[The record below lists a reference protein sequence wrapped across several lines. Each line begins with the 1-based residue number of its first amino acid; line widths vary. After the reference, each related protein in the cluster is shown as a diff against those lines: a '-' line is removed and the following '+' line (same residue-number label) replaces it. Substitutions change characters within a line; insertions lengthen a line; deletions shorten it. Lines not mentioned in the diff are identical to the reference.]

1 MTSANDI
8 ISSIFRKNE
17 RESISPEFI
26 RDESNRICDVLK
38 ISRIGDPGRTARTFA
53 EKRFISKNNG
63 ICKYDSSVLTED
75 LRKEFESYQYIYD
88 EKFIEAENNY
98 EEENFKNLFNEIE
111 KDFAKHPEHKNSL
124 KELLNINMSSLIFSP
139 TPDLFASDSTHKP
152 SQLIYYGVPGCGKS
166 NKIYEALKD
175 VPDFNKI
182 RTIFHPEY
190 TNADFIGQILPKS
203 DGEKISYQF
212 TPGPF
217 TEILALAY
225 QKPEEHFYL
234 VIEEINRGN
243 AAAIFGDVF
252 QLLDRDD
259 SGKSQY
265 PVHNKDL
272 CEHLQK
278 DEIRLPAN
286 LSIIAT
292 MNTSDQN
299 VFTLD
304 NAFQRRF
311 DMVLVRSGVT
321 RKNTANVPSLNPDDY
336 DFESSDTKIQN
347 QFNATIEGTDTKWG
361 LFWDW
366 INFQITEK
374 LQRISSTEDKRLGLW
389 FVKNVDEKIPQK
401 VFAEKVLKYLW
412 DDVFKFKRREIFT
425 DNIHSLEELISV
437 FEGPKEDALSR
448 VFKNYP
454 ESSQRTPKGT

>member
-1 MTSANDI
+1 MC
-8 ISSIFRKNE
+8 R
-17 RESISPEFI
+17 
-26 RDESNRICDVLK
+26 
-38 ISRIGDPGRTARTFA
+38 
-53 EKRFISKNNG
+53 
-63 ICKYDSSVLTED
+63 
-75 LRKEFESYQYIYD
+75 
-88 EKFIEAENNY
+88 
-98 EEENFKNLFNEIE
+98 IE
-111 KDFAKHPEHKNSL
+111 KDGDIKNLSDLIPDIKKDGAVYDTVKENMYTSQSNSL
-124 KELLNINMSSLIFSP
+124 DNTAFP
-139 TPDLFASDSTHKP
+139 TPDLFADDSTHTP
-152 SQLIYYGVPGCGKS
+152 SQIIYYGVPGCGKS
-166 NKIYEALKD
+166 NKIFEALKD

-217 TEILALAY
+217 TEILARAY

-321 RKNTANVPSLNPDDY
+321 RK
-336 DFESSDTKIQN
+336 I
-347 QFNATIEGTDTKWG
+347 
-361 LFWDW
+361 
-366 INFQITEK
+366 
-374 LQRISSTEDKRLGLW
+374 
-389 FVKNVDEKIPQK
+389 
-401 VFAEKVLKYLW
+401 
-412 DDVFKFKRREIFT
+412 RRTFP
-425 DNIHSLEELISV
+425 V
-437 FEGPKEDALSR
+437 
-448 VFKNYP
+448 
-454 ESSQRTPKGT
+454 

>member
-1 MTSANDI
+1 MC
-8 ISSIFRKNE
+8 R
-17 RESISPEFI
+17 
-26 RDESNRICDVLK
+26 
-38 ISRIGDPGRTARTFA
+38 
-53 EKRFISKNNG
+53 
-63 ICKYDSSVLTED
+63 
-75 LRKEFESYQYIYD
+75 
-88 EKFIEAENNY
+88 
-98 EEENFKNLFNEIE
+98 IE
-111 KDFAKHPEHKNSL
+111 KDGDVKNL
-124 KELLNINMSSLIFSP
+124 TDLIPDIKKDDAVYDTVKENMP
-139 TPDLFASDSTHKP
+139 TSQSKPLENTP
-152 SQLIYYGVPGCGKS
+152 SQIIYYGVPGCGKS
-166 NKIYEALKD
+166 NKIFEALKD

-182 RTIFHPEY
+182 RTVFHPEY

-217 TEILALAY
+217 TGILARAY
-225 QKPEEHFYL
+225 QNPEEHFYL

-272 CEHLQK
+272 CEHLQE
-278 DEIRLPAN
+278 DEIRLPSN

-321 RKNTANVPSLNPDDY
+321 RKNTANVPSLKLDDY
-336 DFESSDTKIQN
+336 AFEPSDTKIQN

-374 LQRISSTEDKRLGLW
+374 LQGISSTEDKRLGLW
-389 FVKNVDEKIPQK
+389 FVKNVDEKIPRK

>member
-1 MTSANDI
+1 MYDDFIAHIKNHHTEKLVQTLALETNKVKEIFESIKSNLSYDNNIHYLTPNDFSTEDI
-8 ISSIFRKNE
+8 IPIQSIK
-17 RESISPEFI
+17 SPT
-26 RDESNRICDVLK
+26 LQ
-38 ISRIGDPGRTARTFA
+38 T
-53 EKRFISKNNG
+53 
-63 ICKYDSSVLTED
+63 
-75 LRKEFESYQYIYD
+75 
-88 EKFIEAENNY
+88 
-98 EEENFKNLFNEIE
+98 
-111 KDFAKHPEHKNSL
+111 SL
-124 KELLNINMSSLIFSP
+124 KDKP
-139 TPDLFASDSTHKP
+139 TLADLFADDSTHTP
-152 SQLIYYGVPGCGKS
+152 SQIIYYGVPGCGKS
-166 NKIYEALKD
+166 NKIFEALKD

-182 RTIFHPEY
+182 RTVFHPEY

-217 TEILALAY
+217 TEILARAY

-272 CEHLQK
+272 CEHLQE

-321 RKNTANVPSLNPDDY
+321 RKNTANVPRLNPDDY
-336 DFESSDTKIQN
+336 DFESSDENIQN

-374 LQRISSTEDKRLGLW
+374 LQGISSTEDKRLGLW
-389 FVKNVDEKIPQK
+389 FVKNVDEKIPKK

-437 FEGPKEDALSR
+437 FEGSKEDALSR

-454 ESSQRTPKGT
+454 ASSQRTPKET